1 MVLTLSILGSIFSL
15 GGNILIALK
24 KKSGWLAW
32 IVGNILWIAVN
43 VIDTMNVPMVVM
55 YCVYM
60 VINVIGFIKWYKAE
74 WYRTEKIIDAFNQ
87 VPHINAI
94 SAEQLGQAMQAL
106 KNMGMS
112 TEEAM
117 KSMSDFS
124 KALKGFDNEE

>member
-43 VIDTMNVPMVVM
+43 IIDTMNVPMVVM

-60 VINVIGFIKWYKAE
+60 VINVIGFIKWHRAE
-74 WYRTEKIIDAFNQ
+74 WYRTEKIIDAFNK

-94 SAEQLGQAMQAL
+94 NAEQLSQAM
-106 KNMGMS
+106 KNVGMS
-112 TEEAM
+112 AEEAM
-117 KSMSDFS
+117 KSRSDFS
-124 KALKGFDNEE
+124 KALRGFDNEE

>member
-43 VIDTMNVPMVVM
+43 IIDTMNVPMVVM

-60 VINVIGFIKWYKAE
+60 VINVIGFVKWYRAE
-74 WYRTEKIIDAFNQ
+74 KTIDAFNK

-94 SAEQLGQAMQAL
+94 STEQLGQAIQAL
-106 KNMGMS
+106 NNMGIS
-112 TEEAM
+112 TQEAM

-124 KALKGFDNEE
+124 KSLKGFDNKE

>member
-60 VINVIGFIKWYKAE
+60 VINVIGFIKWYRA
-74 WYRTEKIIDAFNQ
+74 EKIIDAFNK
-87 VPHINAI
+87 VPHIHAI
-94 SAEQLGQAMQAL
+94 NAEQLGQAIQAL
-106 KNMGMS
+106 NTVGMS

-117 KSMSDFS
+117 KSMSDFGKS
-124 KALKGFDNEE
+124 LKGFNNE

>member
-32 IVGNILWIAVN
+32 IIGNILWIAVN

-60 VINVIGFIKWYKAE
+60 VINIIGFIK
-74 WYRTEKIIDAFNQ
+74 WYRTEKIIDAFNK
-87 VPHINAI
+87 VPHIHAV
-94 SAEQLGQAMQAL
+94 STGQLGQAIQSL
-106 KNMGMS
+106 KNMGFS

>member
-1 MVLTLSILGSIFSL
+1 MVLILSILGSIFSL

-32 IVGNILWIAVN
+32 IVGNIFWIAVN

-60 VINVIGFIKWYKAE
+60 VINVIGFIKWY
-74 WYRTEKIIDAFNQ
+74 RTEKIIDAFNE

-94 SAEQLGQAMQAL
+94 NVEQLSQAM
-106 KNMGMS
+106 KNVGMS
-112 TEEAM
+112 AEEAM

-124 KALKGFDNEE
+124 KSLKGFNNE

>member
-43 VIDTMNVPMVVM
+43 VIDTMNIPMVVM

-60 VINVIGFIKWYKAE
+60 VINVIGFVK
-74 WYRTEKIIDAFNQ
+74 WYRTEKIIDAFNK
-87 VPHINAI
+87 VPHIHAV
-94 SAEQLGQAMQAL
+94 STGQLGQAIQSL
-106 KNMGMS
+106 KNMGVS